1 MDAVFLKL
9 LNMSLTASWLCLAV
23 LILRLLLKRAPKA
36 ISCALWALVGLRLLF
51 PFSLESVLSLIP
63 SAEPLPEDMLLS
75 PTPTINSG
83 IPVINEVVNPVIS
96 DSLAPTPGDSVNPMQ
111 VITTVA
117 GYLWLIGMAAML
129 IYTDKVHPPTL
140 RL

>member
-83 IPVINEVVNPVIS
+83 IPVIN
-96 DSLAPTPGDSVNPMQ
+96 
-111 VITTVA
+111 
-117 GYLWLIGMAAML
+117 
-129 IYTDKVHPPTL
+129 
-140 RL
+140 